1 MKTSDTVLDHA
12 LITGY
17 PMAHPG
23 PAFCCGLL
31 FEKFPA
37 VFVFELCGPARFI
50 NCGGY
55 ALK

>member
-1 MKTSDTVLDHA
+1 MHSSQDTIRLSK
-12 LITGY
+12 
-17 PMAHPG
+17 PG
-23 PAFCCGLL
+23 GFCRGLL